1 MSRSHFKSPI
11 ILASILY
18 VSSIFPVLG
27 SPEEDIIQMLQQG
40 RPYHVVTEEQ
50 FNQLGWDLPDGGAA
64 VKAIADAAP
73 GSVFDPRKLEG
84 LSPEVIGYQ
93 TKWHEVRYS
102 RYGLDWDVTGL
113 HLIPKEALPG
123 LPTLVFINGGAGNWY
138 EFFVDSLNRPG
149 VGQYLAQKIPVM
161 IVTIPGNYRHGGWT
175 ENDLSKRV
183 PAYVLDRDISPDEL
197 AIRNAVYTF
206 QLVADG
212 VKKLLETTT
221 TGPIVISGHSTG
233 GEIQFILQG
242 TTFGE
247 RLQGK
252 SFGWGTGGPA
262 GLEVMQEFRGIRSA
276 DSFPDIWAVRP
287 RPADNYMDGYLGPL
301 NPVWDTSKT
310 RLVMAEEWQ
319 ALERRRKPYFK
330 QPLQDMEHNSTINIL
345 DHISNQIR
353 QTLDNNEF
361 GVESEEVIADLFS
374 TMRSPHTGYSKM
386 IWTTSRLDTGHWNPD
401 NVSESRELLIAN
413 EFRQKNLGVPIRV
426 LLFDVPLTHFGY
438 AEQPKQ
444 LSGGFL
450 AALKWLY
457 QP

>member
-1 MSRSHFKSPI
+1 MSKLYLKVPI
-11 ILASILY
+11 ILASILS
-18 VSSIFPVLG
+18 VATILPVFG
-27 SPEEDIIQMLQQG
+27 SPEEDIIQMLQQEQ
-40 RPYHVVTEEQ
+40 PYHVVTEDQ
-50 FNQLGWDLPDGGAA
+50 FNQLGWDLPDGGQT
-64 VKAIADAAP
+64 VKALADAAP
-73 GSVFDPRKLEG
+73 GSAFDPRKLET

-93 TKWHEVRYS
+93 AKWHEVRYS
-102 RYGLDWDVTGL
+102 RYNLDWDITGL
-113 HLIPKEALPG
+113 HLIPNDALPG

-175 ENDLSKRV
+175 ENDLAKRV
-183 PAYVLDRDISPDEL
+183 PAYVLDRDISPEEL

-212 VKKLLETTT
+212 VKRLLETTT

-262 GLEVMQEFRGIRSA
+262 GLEVMQEFRGVRGA
-276 DSFPDIWAVRP
+276 DSYPDIWKVRP

-301 NPVWDTSKT
+301 NPVWDPSKT
-310 RLVMAEEWQ
+310 RLAMAEEWS

-330 QPLQDMEHNSTINIL
+330 QPLQDVEHNSSINLL

-353 QTLDNNEF
+353 QTLNKNEF
-361 GVESEEVIADLFS
+361 DVEPEEVIADLFV
-374 TMRSPHTGYSKM
+374 TMRSPHTGYTKM
-386 IWTTSRLDTGHWNPD
+386 IWTTSNLDTGHWNPD

-413 EFRQKNLGVPIRV
+413 EFRQKNPGVPIRV

-438 AEQPKQ
+438 GEMPKQ